1 MNITPIQLLTYVAR
15 VANGGLAVK
24 PRMVRATAT
33 TAVAAASIAREVTD
47 GAPDAIKDLESLGIS
62 PQHLAIVQR
71 GMFGCVNAGGTAHL
85 AALKMKDPEKRDWQM
100 AGKTGSTQIHGI
112 KRAERALGERKQD
125 PLAWTLRDHGLF
137 IAFAPFHAP
146 RYAASC
152 VIEHGKAGVNA
163 ALIVKEVMEEV
174 LRLDPSRKPRAD
186 EQLAAGPAPQASP
199 T

>member
-1 MNITPIQLLTYVAR
+1 MCNLSKLELCAKIQEHL
-15 VANGGLAVK
+15 
-24 PRMVRATAT
+24 PRFVYLEAL
-33 TAVAAASIAREVTD
+33 IGED
-47 GAPDAIKDLESLGIS
+47 PD
-62 PQHLAIVQR
+62 
-71 GMFGCVNAGGTAHL
+71 
-85 AALKMKDPEKRDWQM
+85 KRDWQM
-100 AGKTGSTQIHGI
+100 AGKTGSTQIHSI
-112 KRAERALGERKQD
+112 KRAERALGERKQE

-163 ALIVKEVMEEV
+163 ALLVKEVMEEV

-186 EQLAAGPAPQASP
+186 DQLASAAQAGP